1 MMVQPGYM
9 PAHHIALF
17 CILVAQGHQE
27 EIVMLIEVDGRDY
40 GDEEA
45 QLGRQAFSCLK
56 TDR

>member
-1 MMVQPGYM
+1 M